1 MKTRFLSLIIFS
13 IVLISPSQVYA
24 GDDEW
29 ADAGKIMAGLYGIR
43 LIQQI
48 ARAHHTHVRR
58 QVIIRELPAKIII
71 KKVPTRGIAGDK
83 SVAAVLPHIL
93 DYKIDPAKE
102 NAKFKKENT
111 AKISI
116 SEAII
121 ILTDKKLPNGNS
133 VKIIRKDNTKELIID
148 LGDGQRI
155 YQSKKKGSK
164 AILQIY
170 SQLEKRWVNIKT
182 YPSLLNK

>member
-1 MKTRFLSLIIFS
+1 MKTRFLSVIIFS
-13 IVLISPSQVYA
+13 ITLISPSQVYA
-24 GDDEW
+24 GEEEW

-48 ARAHHTHVRR
+48 ARAHHTHVRK
-58 QVIIRELPAKIII
+58 QVIVRELPARIII
-71 KKVPTRGIAGDK
+71 KKVPAPGIAGDK
-83 SVAAVLPHIL
+83 TEAAVLPHIL
-93 DYKIDPAKE
+93 DYKIDPKKE
-102 NAKFKKENT
+102 SAKFEKENT
-111 AKISI
+111 SKITI

-121 ILTDKKLPNGNS
+121 ILTDKKLPNGNT
-133 VKIIRKDNTKELIID
+133 VKIIRKDSTKELIID

-182 YPSLLNK
+182 YPSLIKK